1 MKVMFGCAAF
11 SHTVVVP
18 DMMAVGSVV
27 TAIVMLVGTAQ
38 VAGAA
43 EVGVEEYTAD
53 PGAVVEIIAGD
64 QVPAMP
70 LFEVAGKR
78 SGVAPWQ

>member
-1 MKVMFGCAAF
+1 MFGCAAF
-11 SHTVVVP
+11 SHTVAVP
-18 DMMAVGSVV
+18 EIMALGSVV

-43 EVGVEEYTAD
+43 EVGVKEYTAD

-70 LFEVAGKR
+70 LFEVVVST